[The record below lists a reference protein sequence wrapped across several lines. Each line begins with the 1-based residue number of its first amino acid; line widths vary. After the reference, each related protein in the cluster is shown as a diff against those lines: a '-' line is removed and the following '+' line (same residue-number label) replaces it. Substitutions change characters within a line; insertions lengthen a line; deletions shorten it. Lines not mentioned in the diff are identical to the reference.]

1 MAKVF
6 GVPSVYLRERSL
18 HHLYKS
24 ILMALGGF
32 SLVLVLSQAQSLL
45 YSNKTIG
52 FLITYTLI
60 TVVAVLAYKF
70 YREDDQASDNYFR
83 GREGERII
91 LKELQKLPAE
101 FRVFCDVKIQPPYN
115 IDFVVAGPTGVFI
128 IEVKSHAGKIDYQNS
143 RISINGLVPQEKDFL
158 KQAKGEARSV
168 ADYLKNKAVNISWV
182 HSILAFS
189 HPSATLRFGLKPLDD
204 VFVIG
209 RGFLRKLIQEHREPH
224 YSEATLLEL
233 ENILTPLVPSEK

>member
-1 MAKVF
+1 
-6 GVPSVYLRERSL
+6 
-18 HHLYKS
+18 
-24 ILMALGGF
+24 MALGGF
-32 SLVLVLSQAQSLL
+32 SMILILLQAQSI
-45 YSNKTIG
+45 YPNKTIG
-52 FLITYTLI
+52 FLLTYTSI
-60 TVVAVLAYKF
+60 VVLAVLAYKF
-70 YREDDQASDNYFR
+70 YKEDDRTSDSYYR
-83 GREGERII
+83 GRRGESVI
-91 LKELQKLPAE
+91 LEELKKLPAE

-204 VFVIG
+204 VFVVG
-209 RGFLRKLIQEHREPH
+209 RSFLRKLIQQPRGPQHPEG
-224 YSEATLLEL
+224 TLLEL
-233 ENILTPLVPSEK
+233 EKVLIPLVPPEK